1 MYNITT
7 SDKRDE
13 NRGASNPVYN
23 APISKYPDS
32 GDAFGKHI
40 LSLAIQPGNN
50 TDDDN
55 DGVVDKKDQCLGT
68 PAGVKVDFTGCPV
81 DTDGD
86 GVADYLDKCPDKK
99 GVKANN
105 GCPEVKVEVKP
116 EFH

>member
-23 APISKYPDS
+23 APMSKYPDS

-55 DGVVDKKDQCLGT
+55 DGVVDKK
-68 PAGVKVDFTGCPV
+68 
-81 DTDGD
+81 
-86 GVADYLDKCPDKK
+86 